1 MNLIWYKYLNGIL
14 DTWRRFGWL
23 FLDSAIVEDEVFAT
37 TVVPEEDVVI
47 EDLASTLAPVV
58 ISLFS
63 VVCGVF

>member
-1 MNLIWYKYLNGIL
+1 MGSYLNGIL
-14 DTWRRFGWL
+14 DTWRRLGWL
-23 FLDSAIVEDEVFAT
+23 FFDSAIVEVVFA